1 MIQTRRD
8 FITTAA
14 AAGAAFSTPALLR
27 RALGDGGGK
36 PLKLLFL
43 GGTGFIGPHIVNAA
57 LERGHEV
64 TLLNRG
70 NRSEL
75 FPDLELIVANR
86 IPDEGPGLTALE
98 AEIAGGRRWDAV
110 IDTANVHQWVDVT
123 AGMLAGAAS
132 RYLFVSSLSAYADAS
147 TERVEGDP
155 VATMPDDVADG
166 IDRLPYDMT
175 YFGPVKARCE
185 AEAAKHFGD
194 AALIVRPGLIVG
206 PRDFSHR
213 FTYWPLRVR
222 EGGRVL
228 APGAPDHP
236 VMFVDVR
243 DVAAFIVHGI
253 ETGLGGV
260 YNVNGPIGAEM
271 TIGGLLGACRTTTGA
286 DAEFEWVDTEFLAE
300 RGINPWQQ
308 MPVWIPPVGEY
319 AGFHKTSVTKA
330 VAAGLTTRP
339 LATTIRDTIEWYDGW
354 APDVLERRGWVR
366 QPGVNAPGISSEQ
379 ETGVLEEWDARSE

>member
-1 MIQTRRD
+1 M
-8 FITTAA
+8 TTAA
-14 AAGAAFSTPALLR
+14 AAGAAFSTPSLLR
-27 RALGDGGGK
+27 RAFADGENT

-57 LERGHEV
+57 LEHGHEV

-70 NRSEL
+70 NRGEL
-75 FPDLELIVANR
+75 FPDLELLVANR
-86 IPDEGPGLTALE
+86 IPDEGPGLSALE
-98 AEIAGGRRWDAV
+98 AEIAGGRTWDAV
-110 IDTANVHQWVDVT
+110 IDTANVHRWVDES
-123 AGMLAGAAS
+123 AGMLKDAAS
-132 RYLFVSSLSAYADAS
+132 RYVFVSSLSAYADAS

-155 VATMPDDVADG
+155 VGTMPDDVADG

-175 YFGPVKARCE
+175 YFGPIKARCE
-185 AEAAKHFGD
+185 AAAAKHFGD
-194 AALIVRPGLIVG
+194 SALVVRPGLIVG

-222 EGGRVL
+222 DGGRVL

-236 VMFVDVR
+236 VMFIDVR
-243 DVAAFIVHGI
+243 DVAAFIVRGI
-253 ETGLGGV
+253 ESELGGI
-260 YNVNGPIGAEM
+260 YNLNGPVDGEM
-271 TIGGLLGACRTTTGA
+271 TIGGLLDACKKTTGS
-286 DAEFEWVDTEFLAE
+286 DAEFEWVETGFLAE

-339 LATTIRDTIEWYDGW
+339 LATTIRDTIAWFDEW

-366 QPGVNAPGISSEQ
+366 QPGVNAPGVSSEQ
-379 ETGVLEEWDARSE
+379 ESSVLEEWDAREG